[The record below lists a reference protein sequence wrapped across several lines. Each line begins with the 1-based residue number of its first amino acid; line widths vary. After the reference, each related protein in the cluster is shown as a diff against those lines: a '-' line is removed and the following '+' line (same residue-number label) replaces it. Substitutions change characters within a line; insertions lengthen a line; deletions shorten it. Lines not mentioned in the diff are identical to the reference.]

1 MKRVNIFLLLC
12 LVSIVVLAQKPYTIY
27 DWSGQVRIKEYK
39 GQQWLPVEKGKPVSG
54 VDSVDI
60 AKKGTLRIIDNRS
73 NLIYKSLNTGKMR
86 VLAIINEA
94 KNQHSRTL
102 AAVNQELLN
111 GAKGASSAPTMQV
124 AGATTRSDDIDKR
137 MDSIVSTF
145 GWIANKA
152 YKNELTN
159 NSSYLILKSHT
170 TKDGVYFEMQNSSDN
185 GYYVNVLR
193 LNKQTRKINLCYI
206 IEQSQ
211 ISDAPYIFLP
221 KNKAIQIAEIVFCA
235 NPSDDI
241 FILVGTEDPFIPEEM
256 QNALQYVEIESAQPL
271 YNKFKYFKL

>member
-12 LVSIVVLAQKPYTIY
+12 FVSIVVLAQKPYTIY

-60 AKKGTLRIIDNRS
+60 AKKGTLRIIDTRS

-102 AAVNQELLN
+102 SAVNQELLN

-124 AGATTRSDDIDKR
+124 AGATTRSDDNDNR
-137 MDSIVSTF
+137 QDSIMSTF
-145 GWIANKA
+145 GWLANMA
-152 YKNELTN
+152 YKNELAN
-159 NSSYLILKSHT
+159 NSSDIILKSHA
-170 TKDGVYFEMQNSSDN
+170 TKDGVYFELQNTSDH
-185 GYYVNVLR
+185 GYYANVLH

-206 IEQSQ
+206 VEQSQ
-211 ISDAPYIFLP
+211 APEAPYIYLP
-221 KNKAIQIAEIVFCA
+221 KDEAIQIADMVFKI

-241 FILVGTEDPFIPEEM
+241 FILVGTEDPFIPEQM
-256 QNALQYVEIESAQPL
+256 QNELPYLDIEAAQPL